1 MLFIVELTNFRTVV
15 YQGTSVYDATKKA
28 EDTGFECSMRMEKT
42 SGDASYW
49 FYSPIYGWR

>member
-28 EDTGFECSMRMEKT
+28 EDTGFECTMKMEKT
-42 SGDASYW
+42 SGDAAYW
-49 FYSPIYGWR
+49 FYSPICGWR